1 MLGSVERILEPHI
14 ATLWM
19 PKKLDF
25 FLSENSA
32 KSPKDRRS
40 NDARPRASTVPA
52 LVSHRWRDG
61 GTFGGAIGGALGGSR
76 GGG

>member
-1 MLGSVERILEPHI
+1 
-14 ATLWM
+14 M
-19 PKKLDF
+19 PKELDCF
-25 FLSENSA
+25 PKNGA

-61 GTFGGAIGGALGGSR
+61 GTFGGAIGGPEGGLS
-76 GGG
+76 GGAGEGDS